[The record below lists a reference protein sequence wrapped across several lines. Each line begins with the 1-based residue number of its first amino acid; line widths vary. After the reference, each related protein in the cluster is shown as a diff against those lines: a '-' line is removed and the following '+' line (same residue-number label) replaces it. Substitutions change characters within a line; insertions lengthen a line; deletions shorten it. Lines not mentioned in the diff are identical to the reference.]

1 MDGVFAT
8 GLGELHV
15 GALGLAAG
23 VERLLVGER
32 VGFVTVAHSNK
43 KRRRQGKLMASET
56 RPLNR
61 QSNPKPNPSLGYGF
75 ASGPGSTSAASAQL
89 QAQMRAQSQATALSR
104 AAEDA
109 QGGYVDMMMGMG
121 ISADTARQSLAACA
135 NDFVRSHRNSSL
147 IVIAFCGK
155 GREGGSEGGS
165 EGGRAGSTSHH
176 HAFP

>member
-1 MDGVFAT
+1 MFAT
-8 GLGELHV
+8 DLGELHV

-32 VGFVTVAHSNK
+32 VGFVTVVHSNK

-61 QSNPKPNPSLGYGF
+61 QSTPKPNPSLGYGF
-75 ASGPGSTSAASAQL
+75 ASGPGTSAASAQL
-89 QAQMRAQSQATALSR
+89 QAQMRAQSQAAALSQ

-121 ISADTARQSLAACA
+121 ISAETARQSLAACA
-135 NDFVRSHRNSSL
+135 NDFVRSHRNLCS
-147 IVIAFCGK
+147 
-155 GREGGSEGGS
+155 
-165 EGGRAGSTSHH
+165 
-176 HAFP
+176 